1 MSNHSASRET
11 RLPLVSIIIV
21 VFNARNEL
29 QQVLESVFAAQSPDL
44 EIVVIDGGSTDGTV
58 ELLEGLSPR
67 LAFWISEPDKGIYDA
82 MNKGVAASRGTY
94 VLHLNAGDRLLTLP
108 TAQLRQAA
116 LDGIDVASFRVS
128 LDGLRIFTP
137 RTGWRLSLNNT
148 WHHQG
153 TFYRRTVLP
162 KYNTAYRTFADFDVN
177 QRLLR
182 SRARV
187 RLFND
192 VIALHST
199 DGASHAHGSAE
210 VFRIVRNNFGS
221 LHSAGTWL
229 DFKWRAL
236 INRIEA
242 R

>member
-1 MSNHSASRET
+1 M
-11 RLPLVSIIIV
+11 PLVSIIVV

-29 QQVLESVFAAQSPDL
+29 HQVLESVFAAQSSDL

-58 ELLEGLSPR
+58 ELLETVSPR

-108 TAQLRQAA
+108 TEQLRQAK
-116 LDGIDVASFRVS
+116 LDGIDVAAFRVS
-128 LDGLRIFTP
+128 LDGTRLFTP

-153 TFYRRTVLP
+153 TFYRRSALP
-162 KYNTAYRTFADFDVN
+162 KYNTTYRTFADFDVN

-182 SRARV
+182 SNARV
-187 RLFND
+187 RLYD
-192 VIALHST
+192 EVIALHST
-199 DGASHAHGSAE
+199 DGASHSRGSDE
-210 VFRIVRNNFGS
+210 VFRIVRNNFGPVR
-221 LHSAGTWL
+221 SAGTWL

-236 INRIEA
+236 MSRIEA